1 MDIFERVTTGLPTLS
16 TELNLSEPSCELGAS
31 GSDLVIHR
39 ILVLNNKLK
48 SHSYM
53 SATTLFFHSEI

>member
-1 MDIFERVTTGLPTLS
+1 MDVFERVTTGLPTLS

-48 SHSYM
+48 SHS
-53 SATTLFFHSEI
+53 

>member
-1 MDIFERVTTGLPTLS
+1 MKIFELMTTSLLTLS

-48 SHSYM
+48 SHS
-53 SATTLFFHSEI
+53 